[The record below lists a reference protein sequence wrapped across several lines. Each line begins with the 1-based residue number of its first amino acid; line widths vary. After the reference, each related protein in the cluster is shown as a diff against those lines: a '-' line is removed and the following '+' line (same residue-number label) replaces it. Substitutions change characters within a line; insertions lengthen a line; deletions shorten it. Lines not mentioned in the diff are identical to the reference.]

1 MISVNV
7 VPGPPF
13 GRDHDRVNTRGTR
26 SRARR
31 AAAAL
36 GALVT
41 AWLVA
46 ALVAA
51 GPASAHATVVATDP
65 ADGARLTAAP
75 AAVTIT
81 FSEPVGLGSGYLRV
95 TDAQAQ
101 AVSTGDP
108 THPDSDGARLQAQL
122 TKGLADGS
130 YLISWRVVSEDS
142 HVIAGSARF
151 VVGDGPLLDF
161 GGASTGD
168 AKREISILA
177 GVARWAGYAGL
188 ALLGGLWLL
197 FVSVPSARAAQRADA
212 IAWAGWA
219 AAVASAIG
227 GILAQGAA
235 SSGRGLG
242 SLLDAS
248 QIDATLATSY
258 GRLHCWE
265 LIALGLLGVLLPQ
278 VVRAASEERRQGA
291 PEAAGLLLLAV
302 ISTVSA
308 SGHAA
313 AASPRLLA
321 LAADALHLG
330 AASVWLG
337 GLIVLLAV
345 VLPHQDP
352 LDAQRA
358 IRAFSP
364 VAATAIAVLV
374 VTGTYQAWRETRS
387 LDALGGTSYGR
398 LVIVKV
404 ALVVLIVVA
413 AAVTRRKLLGA
424 TLRPRAQQ
432 PQQATTQPQAEQAEQ
447 EERPQQATTP
457 QQPTTP
463 RSTARRALAVE
474 AALGIA
480 ALVAAAVLVG
490 QPPARAAYA
499 QELGTR
505 PISATTELSPSA
517 QATITVDP
525 ARHGL
530 VRVTVVVTGQAPTA
544 VTLTATLPSQDL
556 GPQPIALAP
565 EGTEGPG
572 ATPGAATYTAENVP
586 LAAAGEWTFSLT
598 VRTGEFD
605 AIAADVQLEI
615 R

>member
-13 GRDHDRVNTRGTR
+13 GRDHQRVSTHGT
-26 SRARR
+26 AIRR

-212 IAWAGWA
+212 IAWTGWA

-398 LVIVKV
+398 LVIIKV

-424 TLRPRAQQ
+424 TLRPKAKQPQATTPPSQPEQ
-432 PQQATTQPQAEQAEQ
+432 PQQA
-447 EERPQQATTP
+447 ERPQQATTP
-457 QQPTTP
+457 
-463 RSTARRALAVE
+463 RGTARRALAVE

-505 PISATTELSPSA
+505 PVSATATLSPSA

-565 EGTEGPG
+565 ESTQGPG